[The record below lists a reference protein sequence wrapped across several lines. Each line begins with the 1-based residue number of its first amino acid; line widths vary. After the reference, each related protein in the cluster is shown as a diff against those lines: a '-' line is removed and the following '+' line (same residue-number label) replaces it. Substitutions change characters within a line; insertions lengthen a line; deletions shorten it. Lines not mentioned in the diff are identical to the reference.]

1 MGLEPTIFCMAKDR
15 PTRQHPTPP
24 TEYAWLRGIASQELC
39 TVRPCRIAGP
49 DLGPDLDRPLHSAHQ
64 RVIALRESQ
73 CPQPMPHESRWTT
86 TGSGNGR
93 YFRQSPAA
101 ALDARPGPARS
112 HGHSLTIADPRFSV
126 GGLVFSFRPPTTYG
140 DPCRTELSP
149 PEVAGSSPVAPVKS
163 PCIDAIFV
171 VVRTSS
177 RVRAAHEA
185 ALVGRNT

>member
-1 MGLEPTIFCMAKDR
+1 MMGLEPTTFCMAKDR

-112 HGHSLTIADPRFSV
+112 HGHSLTIADPRF
-126 GGLVFSFRPPTTYG
+126 R
-140 DPCRTELSP
+140 LSP

-177 RVRAAHEA
+177 RARAAHEA